1 MSELS
6 DNMIKIIEE
15 GIPFV
20 KRTGLKLIQLDRGY
34 VRLSAPIKGNENH
47 IGTMYAGALF
57 TLAEIPGGAIS
68 WSSFD
73 LSKFFPI
80 IKEMTI
86 SYRRPVTT
94 DAYVEIS
101 LSEEEIARIEEEATN
116 KGKSDFI
123 LEAEIKDESGQVVA
137 VSKGL
142 YQLRL
147 QK

>member
-1 MSELS
+1 MNDHS
-6 DNMIKIIEE
+6 DPMISIIEE
-15 GIPFV
+15 GIDFV
-20 KRTGLKLIQLDRGY
+20 KRMGLRVLELKRGY
-34 VRLSAPIKGNENH
+34 VKLSAPIKGNENH

-57 TLAEIPGGAIS
+57 TLAEIPGGALS

-73 LSKFFPI
+73 LNKFFPI

-101 LSEEEIARIEEEATN
+101 ISEDEIARIEEEASA
-116 KGKSDFI
+116 KGKSDFV
-123 LEAEIKDESGQVVA
+123 LEGEVKDESGQVTA
-137 VSKGL
+137 LSKGL

-147 QK
+147 RK

>member
-1 MSELS
+1 
-6 DNMIKIIEE
+6 MISIIEE
-15 GIPFV
+15 GIDFV
-20 KRTGLKLIQLDRGY
+20 KRMGLKVVDLKRGY
-34 VRLSAPIKGNENH
+34 CKLSAPIKGNENH

-57 TLAEIPGGAIS
+57 TLAEIPGGALS

-73 LSKFFPI
+73 LNKFFPI
-80 IKEMTI
+80 IKEMSI

-101 LSEEEIARIEEEATN
+101 ISEDEIARIEEEAST

-123 LEAEIKDESGQVVA
+123 LEGEIKDESGQVTA
-137 VSKGL
+137 LSKGL

-147 QK
+147 RK

>member
-1 MSELS
+1 MSNHS
-6 DNMIKIIEE
+6 DPMISIIEE
-15 GIPFV
+15 GIDFV
-20 KRTGLKLIQLDRGY
+20 KRMGLKVVDLKRGY
-34 VRLSAPIKGNENH
+34 CKLSAPIKGNENH

-57 TLAEIPGGAIS
+57 TLAEIPGGALS

-73 LSKFFPI
+73 LNKFFPI
-80 IKEMTI
+80 IKEMSI

-101 LSEEEIARIEEEATN
+101 ISEDEIARIEEEAST

-123 LEAEIKDESGQVVA
+123 LEGEIKDESGQVTA
-137 VSKGL
+137 LSKGL

-147 QK
+147 RK

>member
-1 MSELS
+1 MSELN

-20 KRTGLKLIQLDRGY
+20 KRTGLKLLKLDKGY
-34 VRLSAPIKGNENH
+34 VKLSCPIKGNENH

-57 TLAEIPGGAIS
+57 TLAEIPGGAIC

-80 IKEMTI
+80 IKEMNI
-86 SYRRPVTT
+86 SYRKPVTT
-94 DAYVEIS
+94 DAYVEFS
-101 LSEEEIARIEEEATN
+101 LSPEEITRIEDEATS

-123 LEAEIKDESGQVVA
+123 LEGELKDESGQVVA
-137 VSKGL
+137 LSKGL

-147 QK
+147 SK